1 MARRPLHPVVQAR
14 AFRRLLRV
22 RSLIAEHYSEQL
34 TLAGMARHAGLSR
47 FHLLRTYRRVFGATP
62 RAHLRATRLAAARRL
77 LKTGARVTEAC
88 FAVGFAS
95 LGSFSSAFRRDG
107 GVAPAAWRRAAL
119 AASVADQVPWCMLCH
134 AGLADPRTGQ
144 LTAAATATA

>member
-22 RSLIAEHYSEQL
+22 RSLIAEHDSEQL
-34 TLAGMARHAGLSR
+34 TLAGMAR
-47 FHLLRTYRRVFGATP
+47 
-62 RAHLRATRLAAARRL
+62 
-77 LKTGARVTEAC
+77 
-88 FAVGFAS
+88 
-95 LGSFSSAFRRDG
+95 
-107 GVAPAAWRRAAL
+107 
-119 AASVADQVPWCMLCH
+119 H